1 VSPDR
6 IPVIVGVGEALDR
19 PSDLSKALEPLA
31 LMEAALREAD
41 ADAGGGFLAR
51 IASLDVVN
59 QLSWRYADAAGELCA
74 RLGHRPGPR
83 RLRSGRRREPGAVPA
98 RGRHPHRPGRGE
110 VCAVVGAEAQWSVNK
125 ARAAGIDLP
134 WTPKPPATGGGP
146 RIEVHPLALKLGV
159 FLPVSVYPFYENAA
173 AHHWGQTPRQ
183 ALAESGAL
191 WSAYAAVAAGQPNA
205 WIKTAFTPEQI
216 TTPRPDNRPI
226 AWPYTKLMV
235 ANMQVNQGAA
245 VIVTSLA
252 AARAAGIPDER
263 LVFVWGGAAAREP
276 GDYLQRDHY
285 HGSVAQDAVLETVGG
300 MVEGFDALELYSCFP
315 CVPKMARRTLGL
327 PADVTPTVTGGLTF
341 FGAPMNDYMTH
352 AAVAMTRRLRDGG
365 GTGLLYGQGEFVT
378 KHHGLV
384 LADRPA
390 PDGGGRWRTSAC
402 RPRPTPGAAPSRP
415 SSRTRRARRS
425 WRPTRC
431 STTATARPP
440 MAWPSCGRRTA
451 PGPGAGSGRRRR
463 HPGGPDRSRRLPDR
477 PDRSPEG
484 GRRRGARLAALNRR
498 GRAAFP
504 LMKEPAH
511 APPRPVQPPA
521 AQRPASG
528 PDPGRVT
535 LGACAYEHPSP
546 PGYAWNYMKAP
557 RKAPSWPM
565 AVPQRRRGDDDG
577 LRARRLGRDPDGDG
591 PERERDRPGVGPHGH
606 PPEGPDR
613 ASDMSGGVL
622 EARTSVDAA
631 ALSAFRRTGDLDLLI
646 ADERHSLDAA
656 PADQRQVKAFFK
668 ACSA

>member
-19 PSDLSKALEPLA
+19 PTDLSKALEPLA

-59 QLSWRYADAAGELCA
+59 QLSWRYADAAAELCA
-74 RLGHRPGPR
+74 RTGI
-83 RLRSGRRREPGAVPA
+83 APA
-98 RGRHPHRPGRGE
+98 RAVYGPVGGESPVRYLHEAAVRIARGEAE

-125 ARAAGIDLP
+125 ARAAGVDLP

-146 RIEVHPLALKLGV
+146 RIEAHPLALKLGV

-173 AHHWGQTPRQ
+173 AHHWGQTPAE

-205 WIKTAFTPEQI
+205 WIKTAFTSDQI

-245 VIVTSLA
+245 VILTSLA
-252 AARAAGIPDER
+252 VARAAGIPDER

-285 HGSVAQDAVLETVGG
+285 HGSVAQEAVLEAIAG
-300 MVEGFDALELYSCFP
+300 MAEGFDALELYSCFP
-315 CVPKMARRTLGL
+315 CVPKMARRNLGL
-327 PADVTPTVTGGLTF
+327 PVDVTPTVTGGLTF

-352 AAVAMTRRLRDGG
+352 AAVAMTRRLRDGA

-390 PDGGGRWRTSAC
+390 PNGGRPLEDVSVQAAADARRGPVPAFVEDAAGRAVLETHTVLYDRDGAPTHGVAIVRTS
-402 RPRPTPGAAPSRP
+402 
-415 SSRTRRARRS
+415 
-425 WRPTRC
+425 
-431 STTATARPP
+431 
-440 MAWPSCGRRTA
+440 
-451 PGPGAGSGRRRR
+451 
-463 HPGGPDRSRRLPDR
+463 D
-477 PDRSPEG
+477 
-484 GRRRGARLAALNRR
+484 GARTLARVPAADGETLAALT
-498 GRAAFP
+498 ASDAF
-504 LMKEPAH
+504 AID
-511 APPRPVQPPA
+511 RT
-521 AQRPASG
+521 G
-528 PDPGRVT
+528 T
-535 LGACAYEHPSP
+535 
-546 PGYAWNYMKAP
+546 
-557 RKAPSWPM
+557 
-565 AVPQRRRGDDDG
+565 
-577 LRARRLGRDPDGDG
+577 LRAGGDG
-591 PERERDRPGVGPHGH
+591 V
-606 PPEGPDR
+606 PDWR
-613 ASDMSGGVL
+613 L
-622 EARTSVDAA
+622 
-631 ALSAFRRTGDLDLLI
+631 
-646 ADERHSLDAA
+646 
-656 PADQRQVKAFFK
+656 
-668 ACSA
+668 

>member
-6 IPVIVGVGEALDR
+6 IPVIVGVGETLDR
-19 PSDLSKALEPLA
+19 PSDLSRALEPLA
-31 LMEAALREAD
+31 LMAAALREAD

-74 RLGHRPGPR
+74 RLDI
-83 RLRSGRRREPGAVPA
+83 APA
-98 RGRHPHRPGRGE
+98 RAVYGPVGGESPVRFLHEAALRIARGEAE

-134 WTPKPPATGGGP
+134 WTPKPAATGGGP

-173 AHHWGQTPRQ
+173 AHHWGQTPRE

-245 VIVTSLA
+245 VILTSLA

-263 LVFVWGGAAAREP
+263 LAFVWGGAAAREP
-276 GDYLQRDHY
+276 GDYLKRDHY
-285 HGSVAQDAVLETVGG
+285 HGSAAQDAVLETVSG
-300 MVEGFDALELYSCFP
+300 MAEGFDALELYSCFP

-327 PADVTPTVTGGLTF
+327 SADVTPTVTGGLTF

-365 GTGLLYGQGEFVT
+365 TGLLYGQGEFVT

-390 PDGGGRWRTSAC
+390 P
-402 RPRPTPGAAPSRP
+402 
-415 SSRTRRARRS
+415 
-425 WRPTRC
+425 
-431 STTATARPP
+431 
-440 MAWPSCGRRTA
+440 
-451 PGPGAGSGRRRR
+451 
-463 HPGGPDRSRRLPDR
+463 
-477 PDRSPEG
+477 EG
-484 GRRRGARLAALNRR
+484 GRPLEDISVQAVSDARRGPVPAFVEDAAGQAVLETHTVLYDRDGAPTHGVAIVRTADGARALARVPAADADTLAALTDPNAFAI
-498 GRAAFP
+498 GR
-504 LMKEPAH
+504 
-511 APPRPVQPPA
+511 
-521 AQRPASG
+521 SG
-528 PDPGRVT
+528 T
-535 LGACAYEHPSP
+535 LG
-546 PGYAWNYMKAP
+546 PG
-557 RKAPSWPM
+557 
-565 AVPQRRRGDDDG
+565 
-577 LRARRLGRDPDGDG
+577 GDG
-591 PERERDRPGVGPHGH
+591 
-606 PPEGPDR
+606 
-613 ASDMSGGVL
+613 VL
-622 EARTSVDAA
+622 DWR
-631 ALSAFRRTGDLDLLI
+631 L
-646 ADERHSLDAA
+646 
-656 PADQRQVKAFFK
+656 
-668 ACSA
+668 

>member
-1 VSPDR
+1 VSAKH

-74 RLGHRPGPR
+74 RLDI
-83 RLRSGRRREPGAVPA
+83 APA
-98 RGRHPHRPGRGE
+98 RAVYGPVGGESPVRFLHEAALRIAQGEAE

-125 ARAAGIDLP
+125 ARAAGVDLP
-134 WTPKPPATGGGP
+134 WTPKPAATGGGP

-173 AHHWGQTPRQ
+173 AHHWGQTPRE

-191 WSAYAAVAAGQPNA
+191 WSAYATVAAEQPNA

-245 VIVTSLA
+245 VILTSLA
-252 AARAAGIPDER
+252 AARAAGVSDER

-285 HGSVAQDAVLETVGG
+285 HGSVAQDAVLKAVGG
-300 MVEGFDALELYSCFP
+300 MAAKAGGSFDALELYSCFP

-365 GTGLLYGQGEFVT
+365 TGLLYGQGEFVT

-384 LADRPA
+384 LANRPA
-390 PDGGGRWRTSAC
+390 PDGGRRLDHVSVQVVADA
-402 RPRPTPGAAPSRP
+402 RRGAAPAFVETAAGPAALETHTVLYDRDGAPTHGVAIVRTQDGSRAL
-415 SSRTRRARRS
+415 ARV
-425 WRPTRC
+425 PADDGDT
-431 STTATARPP
+431 
-440 MAWPSCGRRTA
+440 
-451 PGPGAGSGRRRR
+451 
-463 HPGGPDRSRRLPDR
+463 
-477 PDRSPEG
+477 
-484 GRRRGARLAALNRR
+484 LAAL
-498 GRAAFP
+498 
-504 LMKEPAH
+504 
-511 APPRPVQPPA
+511 
-521 AQRPASG
+521 
-528 PDPGRVT
+528 T
-535 LGACAYEHPSP
+535 
-546 PGYAWNYMKAP
+546 
-557 RKAPSWPM
+557 
-565 AVPQRRRGDDDG
+565 
-577 LRARRLGRDPDGDG
+577 DPDAFAIGRMGLLRDG
-591 PERERDRPGVGPHGH
+591 AD
-606 PPEGPDR
+606 
-613 ASDMSGGVL
+613 GVL
-622 EARTSVDAA
+622 DWR
-631 ALSAFRRTGDLDLLI
+631 L
-646 ADERHSLDAA
+646 
-656 PADQRQVKAFFK
+656 
-668 ACSA
+668 

>member
-1 VSPDR
+1 MNAER
-6 IPVIVGVGEALDR
+6 IPVIVGVGETLDR
-19 PSDLSKALEPLA
+19 PGDLSKALEPLA

-51 IASLDVVN
+51 IGSLDVIN
-59 QLSWRYADAAGELCA
+59 QLSWRYADAAGQLCA
-74 RLGHRPGPR
+74 RLDI
-83 RLRSGRRREPGAVPA
+83 APA
-98 RGRHPHRPGRGE
+98 RAVYGPVGGESPVRYLHEAAVRIARGEAE

-125 ARAAGIDLP
+125 ARAAGVDLP
-134 WTPKPPATGGGP
+134 WTPKPPADGRGP

-191 WSAYAAVAAGQPNA
+191 WSAYAAVAARQPNA

-252 AARAAGIPDER
+252 AARAAGIADER

-285 HGSVAQDAVLETVGG
+285 HGSVAQDAVLETVSG
-300 MVEGFDALELYSCFP
+300 MAGGFDALELYSCFP

-327 PADVTPTVTGGLTF
+327 PAPFEGGVTPTVTGGLTF

-352 AAVAMTRRLRDGG
+352 AAVAMTRRLREG

-390 PDGGGRWRTSAC
+390 P
-402 RPRPTPGAAPSRP
+402 
-415 SSRTRRARRS
+415 
-425 WRPTRC
+425 
-431 STTATARPP
+431 
-440 MAWPSCGRRTA
+440 
-451 PGPGAGSGRRRR
+451 
-463 HPGGPDRSRRLPDR
+463 
-477 PDRSPEG
+477 EG
-484 GRRRGARLAALNRR
+484 GRPLEEISVQAAADARRGPVPAFVEDATGSAVLETATVLYDRDGAPTHGVAIVRTGDGARALARVPAADTDTLAALTDPDAFAI
-498 GRAAFP
+498 GRT
-504 LMKEPAH
+504 
-511 APPRPVQPPA
+511 
-521 AQRPASG
+521 G
-528 PDPGRVT
+528 T
-535 LGACAYEHPSP
+535 LTA
-546 PGYAWNYMKAP
+546 
-557 RKAPSWPM
+557 
-565 AVPQRRRGDDDG
+565 GDDGVVDW
-577 LRARRLGRDPDGDG
+577 RL
-591 PERERDRPGVGPHGH
+591 
-606 PPEGPDR
+606 
-613 ASDMSGGVL
+613 
-622 EARTSVDAA
+622 
-631 ALSAFRRTGDLDLLI
+631 
-646 ADERHSLDAA
+646 
-656 PADQRQVKAFFK
+656 
-668 ACSA
+668 